1 MGKPFLLKC
10 LLYKHNI
17 IPMIGLVYITV
28 LTVGIFYQGDF
39 CSFNSE
45 FNKRCSRKLYYETS
59 SPEPDQVEEDGKLHK
74 VIDVVNNEEGS
85 SLNRITK
92 EESENS
98 HNDIFKNYKTLFN
111 NVRQYEENNFSDKSG
126 SMVFNEKD
134 NQLDK
139 RIELL
144 NSDNDNIKENM
155 LNIWIEVIRNE
166 RRKYENL
173 KVAIYRFYNDLKS
186 VHKVPKSFAE
196 GKWQEC
202 NEIIL
207 IGGQNMETY
216 MDNIFYDWI
225 DNNNLNINEFK
236 LIVDANR
243 FAWKKL
249 NESVKN
255 SCEGILNKT
264 FEAKLKGKELRSKF
278 IVDMYKQ
285 VFDNAIKRCVLKN
298 KGLNRKMNGS
308 NYVDNIRN
316 APFIDIDAS
325 DDLHEEIESHNFKG
339 NDKYD
344 EDEEEDEEDEE
355 DEEEDEEEEEGIE
368 EHDINYKDSIDDLE
382 YEQEEYNDK
391 NEKQTNPIYHKFG
404 LGKPENYLNYLE
416 MNLLN
421 LKKIFDD
428 LDINFSD
435 IKMDFSDIDNK
446 ISDVDINFDDLN
458 VDLTDLENDFSELPI
473 DFNDLPINFND
484 LSINFNNLPIEF
496 NDIPID
502 FKDISIDFNHLPV
515 DFTNLNIDY
524 SGLEVDY
531 INPGANMSKET
542 VQHEEPNIND
552 SINDLFIDSY
562 NDLSYSDTD
571 YEGTEHE
578 TDLSEQES
586 II

>member
-1 MGKPFLLKC
+1 M
-10 LLYKHNI
+10 
-17 IPMIGLVYITV
+17 MGLVYVIV
-28 LTVGIFYQGDF
+28 LTVGIFYQGDS

-45 FNKRCSRKLYYETS
+45 FNKRCSRKLYNEGS
-59 SPEPDQVEEDGKLHK
+59 SIESDQVEEDGKLYK
-74 VIDVVNNEEGS
+74 LMDVVNNGEGS
-85 SLNRITK
+85 LLNRVTK

-111 NVRQYEENNFSDKSG
+111 NVRQYEDKNFSDKNG
-126 SMVFNEKD
+126 FMVFNEKD
-134 NQLDK
+134 NQLYK
-139 RIELL
+139 KIELL
-144 NSDNDNIKENM
+144 KSDNDNVKENM
-155 LNIWIEVIRNE
+155 KNIWIEVIRNE

-173 KVAIYRFYNDLKS
+173 RVALYKFYNDLKS

-196 GKWQEC
+196 EKWQEC

-236 LIVDANR
+236 MIVDANR

-285 VFDNAIKRCVLKN
+285 VFDNAIKRSVLKN
-298 KGLNRKMNGS
+298 KGLNRKLNGS
-308 NYVDNIRN
+308 HYIDSIRN

-325 DDLHEEIESHNFKG
+325 DDLHEEIENYNFKG

-344 EDEEEDEEDEE
+344 EDEEEEEEKK
-355 DEEEDEEEEEGIE
+355 EEEDEERIE
-368 EHDINYKDSIDDLE
+368 EDDANYMDSIDNLE

-391 NEKQTNPIYHKFG
+391 NEKKMNTIYHKFG
-404 LGKPENYLNYLE
+404 LGKPQNYLNYLE

-421 LKKIFDD
+421 LKKLFDD

-458 VDLTDLENDFSELPI
+458 MDLTDLENDFSKLSIDFNGLPVN
-473 DFNDLPINFND
+473 FNDLPINFN
-484 LSINFNNLPIEF
+484 NLPIDF

-502 FKDISIDFNHLPV
+502 FKDVSINFNYLPI

-531 INPGANMSKET
+531 INPGANMSKEP

-552 SINDLFIDSY
+552 SINDLFNDSF
-562 NDLSYSDTD
+562 NDLFYSDVD
-571 YEGTEHE
+571 YEGTEPE
-578 TDLSEQES
+578 ADLSEQKS
-586 II
+586 IM